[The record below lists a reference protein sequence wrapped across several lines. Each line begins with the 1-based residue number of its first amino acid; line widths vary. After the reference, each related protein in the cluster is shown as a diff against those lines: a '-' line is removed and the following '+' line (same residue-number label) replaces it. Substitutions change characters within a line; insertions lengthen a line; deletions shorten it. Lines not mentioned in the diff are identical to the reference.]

1 MSRFTGLVT
10 RLVVLFALCIGMA
23 LAAGPAGAE
32 EERPAEFTAETLIEA
47 ARAAL
52 AQGEPDDAEFI
63 LDGLKPGEGDVD
75 AVDFLRG
82 SIAMQRGEWQTA
94 IERFRAMLARNPDLP
109 RVRLDLALAY
119 FQAGQDNRAAY
130 HFRLALGDLDLP
142 PIVRARALAL
152 LDQIRRRKSWSVSG
166 SLALIPD
173 SNINQATSAREVAL
187 FGSPG
192 RLSDDARQTSGVGVS
207 ANVRGG
213 YEWRLADALRFRT
226 VAGLRT
232 RTYADTSQFNEQFI
246 SLQAGPRFLFRKFD
260 LRPELLTEV
269 RLLGNDT
276 YSRAVGFELSGNWL
290 MAPTWRLSA
299 ALGGEDISYES
310 FLGDGRL
317 YSGRLGIVHALGR
330 ATLVQVDTAL
340 RREVVERDAYSWRE
354 YILGLSATRELPWG
368 FVLAGGPSYRWR
380 KYGAALP
387 IFGPNARQDRTLAGW
402 IRVSNR
408 YIELFGFMPEITVRH
423 ERRDSNLPLYDYR
436 RTAGEF
442 GVVASF

>member
-1 MSRFTGLVT
+1 
-10 RLVVLFALCIGMA
+10 MA
-23 LAAGPAGAE
+23 LS
-32 EERPAEFTAETLIEA
+32 R
-47 ARAAL
+47 
-52 AQGEPDDAEFI
+52 GELDDAEF
-63 LDGLKPGEGDVD
+63 LLEGVKPGEGDID
-75 AVDFLRG
+75 DLDFLHG
-82 SIAMQRGEWQTA
+82 SIALRRGEWQAA

-152 LDQIRRRKSWSVSG
+152 LDRIRRRKSWSISG
-166 SLALIPD
+166 SLALAPD
-173 SNINQATSAREVAL
+173 TNINAATSAREVAL
-187 FGSPG
+187 FGLPAT
-192 RLSDDARQTSGVGVS
+192 LSDDARQTSGVGVS

-213 YEWRLADALRFRT
+213 YEWRLAEALRFRT
-226 VAGLRT
+226 VVGLRT
-232 RTYADTSQFNEQFI
+232 RTYETTQFNEQFV
-246 SLQAGPRFLFRKFD
+246 SLQAGPRFLFNKFD
-260 LRPELLTEV
+260 LRPELITEV

-290 MAPTWRLSA
+290 IAPTWRLSA
-299 ALGGEDISYES
+299 ALGAEDISYET

-317 YSGRLGIVHALGR
+317 YSGQVGIVHALGR
-330 ATLVQVDTAL
+330 ATLVQADSAL
-340 RREVVERDAYSWRE
+340 RREIVERDAYSWRE

-380 KYGAALP
+380 KYGAPLP
-387 IFGPNARQDRTLAGW
+387 IFGPNARKDGTLAGW
-402 IRVSNR
+402 LRISNR

-423 ERRDSNLPLYDYR
+423 ERRDSNLALYDYQ

-442 GVVASF
+442 GIVASF

>member
-1 MSRFTGLVT
+1 MFESAGAVKRILLPLLLVCS
-10 RLVVLFALCIGMA
+10 L
-23 LAAGPAGAE
+23 LAAPAGGQE
-32 EERPAEFTAETLIEA
+32 EQPQDLTAETLIKA

-52 AQGEPDDAEFI
+52 AKGELDDAEF
-63 LDGLKPGEGDVD
+63 LLQGVKPGEGDVD
-75 AVDFLRG
+75 DLDFLHG
-82 SIAMQRGEWQTA
+82 SIALRRGDSPAA

-130 HFRLALGDLDLP
+130 HFRLALGDLDIP
-142 PIVRARALAL
+142 PIVRNRALAF
-152 LDQIRRRKSWSVSG
+152 LDRIRRRKSWSVSG

-187 FGSPG
+187 FGFPG

-213 YEWRLADALRFRT
+213 YEWRLAEALRFRT

-260 LRPELLTEV
+260 LRPELITEV

-290 MAPTWRLSA
+290 IAPTWRLSA
-299 ALGGEDISYES
+299 AAGYEDISYET

-317 YSGRLGIVHALGR
+317 YSGQVGIVHALGR

-340 RREVVERDAYSWRE
+340 RREIVERDAYSWRE

-380 KYGAALP
+380 KYGAPLP
-387 IFGPNARQDRTLAGW
+387 IFGPNARQDESLAGW
-402 IRVSNR
+402 LRISNR

-442 GVVASF
+442 GIVASF